1 MPNVLIVVAT
11 PLEAQRLPSL
21 RHSRMIISGIGA
33 VNAALSTQAALLEQ
47 PADLVLSVGIA
58 GAYLNSGLQLTDCIV
73 SSALVYA
80 GLGVQKGSRVEA
92 LGFPIAPDVFQV
104 LPVWNKAQTFA
115 QNTNLEFGMI
125 ATLETV
131 TTNQARAK
139 AIEKQFSA
147 RAEAMEGAGVAQAAL
162 RLAVPCLEL
171 RSISNLVG
179 DRQNWQLQA
188 ALAALGQTL
197 ETNWD
202 ELLGL
207 LEPYQR

>member
-11 PLEAQRLPSL
+11 PLEAQRLPVL
-21 RHSRMIISGIGA
+21 PDSRIVVSGIGA

-47 PADLVLSVGIA
+47 KADLVLSVGIA
-58 GAYLNSGLQLTDCIV
+58 GAYPNSGLVLGHVIV

-80 GLGVQKGSRVEA
+80 GLGVQQGSRVAA
-92 LGFPIAPDVFQV
+92 LGFPIAPDIFQV
-104 LPVWNKAQTFA
+104 LPVWQKAQA
-115 QNTNLEFGMI
+115 YAEIAKLEFGVI

-131 TTNQARAK
+131 TTSATRAK
-139 AIEKQFSA
+139 GIVRQFSA

-162 RLAVPCLEL
+162 RFGVPCLEL

-188 ALAALGQTL
+188 ALTSLAQTL
-197 ETNWD
+197 ETTWD
-202 ELLGL
+202 DLLGL
-207 LEPYQR
+207 LE